1 MSSPLTSLLNK
12 QELTP
17 LLKPGQN
24 VRIEPLSQFGYY
36 ELPRS
41 AVPEYLPPVEV
52 NLATPWTTS
61 LAAGVDTGQTS
72 PISTKITALEVPTL
86 NIAQYRLY
94 ALDPLVRFEVYQPAT
109 TARFANKAGPISFHF
124 GNTQYFLELGMFSCL
139 PEIFLYEDKTD
150 PTIKAYNMD
159 LDGATFQARFAAV
172 GFRYPLAIKTM
183 PVDQTTHEPM
193 EPIALTLKVNERQ

>member
-17 LLKPGQN
+17 LIKPGMN

-41 AVPEYLPPVEV
+41 AVPEFLMPVEV

-61 LAAGVDTGQTS
+61 LAAASDTGQTS
-72 PISTKITALEVPTL
+72 PISTKITALDVPTL
-86 NIAQYRLY
+86 NLAHYRLY
-94 ALDPLVRFEVYQPAT
+94 ALDPMVRFELYQPAS
-109 TARFANKAGPISFHF
+109 TARFANKQGPISFHY
-124 GNTQYFLELGMFSCL
+124 GNTQYFLDLGMFSLL
-139 PEIFLYEDKTD
+139 PEIFLYEDKTP

-159 LDGATFQARFAAV
+159 LDGSTFQARFAAV
-172 GFRYPLAIKTM
+172 GFRYPLALKTM
-183 PVDQTTHEPM
+183 PVDLQTKEPM
-193 EPIALTLKVNERQ
+193 EPIAVTIKVNERQ

>member
-12 QELTP
+12 HELTP

-24 VRIEPLSQFGYY
+24 IRIEPLSQFGYY

-52 NLATPWTTS
+52 NLASFTTS
-61 LAAGVDTGQTS
+61 LGAGVDTGQTS
-72 PISTKITALEVPTL
+72 PITTKITTLEVPTL
-86 NIAQYRLY
+86 NIAHYRLY

-109 TARFANKAGPISFHF
+109 TARFANKTGPISFHF
-124 GNTQYFLELGMFSCL
+124 GNTQYFLELGMFECL

-150 PTIKAYNMD
+150 PTVKAYNMD
-159 LDGATFQARFAAV
+159 LDGATNQARFAAV
-172 GFRYPLAIKTM
+172 GFRYPLANMDM
-183 PVDQTTHEPM
+183 PVDEKTHEPM
-193 EPIALTLKVNERQ
+193 LPIAVTIKVNERQ